1 MKARVLAA
9 ILRVTFHWTLFVSA
23 TWILATIGP
32 TRMA

>member
-9 ILRVTFHWTLFVSA
+9 LLRATVHWTLFVSA

-32 TRMA
+32 ARVA